1 MAVADGL
8 ERKLLLF
15 AVLSRCVLIVLQV
28 KLVSGIN
35 GSLIETLKV
44 IICVFSICSI
54 LLNFFTL
61 HHFLGSFF

>member
-15 AVLSRCVLIVLQV
+15 AVLSRCVLIVMQV

-35 GSLIETLKV
+35 GSLR
-44 IICVFSICSI
+44 
-54 LLNFFTL
+54 NFKGYYMCIFCM
-61 HHFLGSFF
+61 